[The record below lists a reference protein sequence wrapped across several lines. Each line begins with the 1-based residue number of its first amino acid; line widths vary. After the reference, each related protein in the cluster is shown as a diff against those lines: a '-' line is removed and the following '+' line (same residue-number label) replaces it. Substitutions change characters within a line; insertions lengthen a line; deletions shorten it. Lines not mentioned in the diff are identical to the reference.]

1 MKSDFEAQKQ
11 ALLGEIRT
19 VLDEVENL
27 YQAGAE
33 RSAEENAGVE
43 KPFAGALGRGA
54 KQIAKIGNPRSG
66 ASETPSATR
75 G

>member
-33 RSAEENAGVE
+33 RTAEETQELKNR
-43 KPFAGALGRGA
+43 L
-54 KQIAKIGNPRSG
+54 
-66 ASETPSATR
+66 
-75 G
+75 